1 MTSIAGNRVVL
12 TPCCRA
18 FCLEVAYRSINYSAQ
33 EFWTDGEATNS
44 LAPTDCGLRR
54 CACGSHYVLAE
65 LEWGDRID
73 GDKYMGRELAHAHR
87 VSDDALEH
95 ILFAGTSL
103 SRPTE
108 IATRRRLWRLLNH
121 EYRARYRK
129 AKEREKAAIPPYA
142 PSTQQI
148 ENMEH
153 LLALLDD
160 DVSLNALEC
169 AELLRELGRFSE
181 ADAMLVNANDEER
194 VEAVG
199 KLLEQ
204 LIKDRIV
211 APIRYRL

>member
-1 MTSIAGNRVVL
+1 MTSIAGNRVVR

-33 EFWTDGEATNS
+33 EFWTDGEATHS

-54 CACGSHYVLAE
+54 CVCGSYYVLGE
-65 LEWGDRID
+65 LEWGDRIED
-73 GDKYMGRELAHAHR
+73 HNYMGRELKRALR
-87 VSDDALEH
+87 VSDDALEE
-95 ILFAGTSL
+95 ILCTRSSL

-121 EYRARYRK
+121 EYRLRYRK
-129 AKEREKAAIPPYA
+129 AKEQDKHAIPAYA

-153 LLALLDD
+153 LLELLGNDL
-160 DVSLNALEC
+160 SRNALEC
-169 AELLRELGRFSE
+169 AELLRELGRFGE
-181 ADAMLVNANDEER
+181 AHAMLFNVNDDEL
-194 VEAVG
+194 VEPVG
-199 KLLEQ
+199 KLLEL
-204 LIKDRIV
+204 LIKDRIA